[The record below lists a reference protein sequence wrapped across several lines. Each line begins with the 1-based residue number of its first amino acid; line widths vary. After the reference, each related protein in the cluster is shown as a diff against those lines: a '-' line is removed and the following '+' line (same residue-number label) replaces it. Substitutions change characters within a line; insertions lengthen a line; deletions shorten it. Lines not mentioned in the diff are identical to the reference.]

1 MDEQRLQPV
10 PEVIA
15 GNLVEE
21 MEINAEAD
29 VIEEEEVRTEEY
41 DEEFYEMIEAPKF
54 VDFTK
59 PYTVRTDD
67 CYWFC
72 SRVGCDRKH
81 EEEINPEEISKNF
94 VLRVLAARSP
104 NIKLRRALNREH
116 SSIKCPLSAPAKPSK
131 PRIPRFATGSLI
143 SDKNGD
149 PQRKI
154 GPCSKVGSTPVP
166 KSRPVAAKYM
176 TTPRN
181 KMCHPNPNAFRSVQN
196 SKTTTV
202 DVPKSRSIAKA
213 LVFHS
218 PKKVVVLKKSV
229 ELHTPLTKICEGMKR
244 LGISSQKKT
253 LKGSLSKPKKPE
265 NETRRQLK
273 NVVVLKKS
281 VELHTPLTKICE
293 GMKRL
298 VIASQKKTLK
308 GSMSKPKKPETEE
321 SSRRQLKICR
331 SEKKSKDLVPS
342 KATKTKNKKTPV
354 YKCQSL
360 DEQVVD
366 VKLSDTSASEFS
378 KKEDSHHHETSD
390 ASNSHVLRAKM
401 NDLSSTKAK
410 EIIAIAE
417 HHSNEVKIG
426 FEMNDLSN
434 IEDKENMASAED
446 NSKEI
451 IASAENHSNEVKIE
465 FQLNDLSN
473 IEDKERMVSAEDNSK
488 EIIASA
494 ENHSNEVK
502 IEFQSNDLSNIEDKE
517 NMVSAKDNSK
527 EIIASAENHSNEVK
541 IAFQLNDLSNIED
554 KENMVSAE
562 DNSNEVEIG
571 FGSEQID
578 DGKENAL
585 NPQDNRSNNQPLG
598 DKNLSKEMHKKNKV
612 IQTAG
617 PGVTKCKKPKPTS
630 IKPFRL
636 RTDERGILKEAILEK
651 KLHVPTPEKV
661 VTKDTSVLKMT
672 YRIPK
677 NEKFSTSK
685 NCEKEPVLNTAR
697 TKRTESTQQRS
708 MTSLKTRSQRKV
720 KMPGQQISVIDE
732 KSSKLPSNVMV
743 EANKSRAVSAA
754 RSTSRGKLHVTVP
767 KEPNFHTSHLPRTCS
782 KKIA

>member
-29 VIEEEEVRTEEY
+29 VIEEEEEVRTEEY

-104 NIKLRRALNREH
+104 NIKLRRTLNREH

-131 PRIPRFATGSLI
+131 PRIPRFATGSSLI

-154 GPCSKVGSTPVP
+154 GPCSKVGSTPVA

-218 PKKVVVLKKSV
+218 PKKVVVLKKS
-229 ELHTPLTKICEGMKR
+229 
-244 LGISSQKKT
+244 
-253 LKGSLSKPKKPE
+253 
-265 NETRRQLK
+265 
-273 NVVVLKKS
+273 S

-366 VKLSDTSASEFS
+366 VKLSHTSAS
-378 KKEDSHHHETSD
+378 D
-390 ASNSHVLRAKM
+390 
-401 NDLSSTKAK
+401 
-410 EIIAIAE
+410 
-417 HHSNEVKIG
+417 
-426 FEMNDLSN
+426 
-434 IEDKENMASAED
+434 
-446 NSKEI
+446 
-451 IASAENHSNEVKIE
+451 AEN
-465 FQLNDLSN
+465 L
-473 IEDKERMVSAEDNSK
+473 
-488 EIIASA
+488 
-494 ENHSNEVK
+494 
-502 IEFQSNDLSNIEDKE
+502 
-517 NMVSAKDNSK
+517 
-527 EIIASAENHSNEVK
+527 SNEVK